1 MERNISYGE
10 IFALDQKFE
19 QYLLDNG
26 ITLLDDDYRTEAFN
40 DYLDQYRN
48 GNDNPEVNLYY
59 ASRMLQKG
67 SLVHFTDCFNDIL
80 WEIEDFV
87 KPGET
92 YAETEVNDTD
102 GLIYK
107 LKFVAGIDI
116 KAEMYGEAN
125 NLETVIRENPTAPE
139 IYKECEDGKLTME
152 EVDEIITTLN
162 KVTDGHYRFANDTAN
177 SMIAYALFG
186 LSYEEA
192 DNLVDRLNAINEEMG
207 EEPSWYL
214 GDITEEYVYCF

>member
-10 IFALDQKFE
+10 IFALNQKFE

-26 ITLLDDDYRTEAFN
+26 ITILDDDYRTEAFN
-40 DYLDQYRN
+40 DYLDQYQN

-59 ASRMLQKG
+59 ATRMLQKG
-67 SLVHFTDCFNDIL
+67 SLVHFTDCFDDIL

-92 YAETEVNDTD
+92 YAETEVNETD

-116 KAEMYGEAN
+116 KAEMYGEAS
-125 NLETVIRENPTAPE
+125 NLEAVFRENPTAPQ
-139 IYKECEDGKLTME
+139 IFKECEDGKLTME
-152 EVDEIITTLN
+152 EVDEIEKALKAVN
-162 KVTDGHYRFANDTAN
+162 GEYKFHDDRANELLAF
-177 SMIAYALFG
+177 ALFG
-186 LSYEEA
+186 LSYDESSS
-192 DNLVDRLNAINEEMG
+192 LVDRLNEINEEND
-207 EEPSWYL
+207 EEPSWYN
-214 GDITEEYVYCF
+214 GDITEDYVFCV